1 MLFCC
6 IRRNVELSTRK
17 AFVCTTE
24 IQPFYEENKI
34 KQQIKSKLKIQTKV
48 EKIIQNQTCVSSSI
62 FFKNTIINIKSFC
75 WINTKR
81 KKQSV
86 FKKIKKQKTKNK
98 KFFFFENKNKMYAI
112 EEPVDAWLR
121 LKWQFVIW
129 INFIHLC
136 KIAKTK
142 HTMQVR
148 KQRTLN
154 INFN

>member
-75 WINTKR
+75 
-81 KKQSV
+81 
-86 FKKIKKQKTKNK
+86 
-98 KFFFFENKNKMYAI
+98 
-112 EEPVDAWLR
+112 
-121 LKWQFVIW
+121 
-129 INFIHLC
+129 
-136 KIAKTK
+136 
-142 HTMQVR
+142 
-148 KQRTLN
+148 
-154 INFN
+154 